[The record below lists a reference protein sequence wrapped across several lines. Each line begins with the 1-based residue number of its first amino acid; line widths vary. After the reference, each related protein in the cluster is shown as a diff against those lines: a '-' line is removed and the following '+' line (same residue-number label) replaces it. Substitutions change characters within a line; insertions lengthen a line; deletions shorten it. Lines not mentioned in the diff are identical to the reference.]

1 MKRFTNR
8 FLIVLGLLLA
18 TAVSGFAVA
27 PPLGPTVST
36 LTTAEAWGAST
47 VTITVGSTTG
57 MTVSTQPG
65 VTAAVLI
72 DGELQKIISVVSST
86 QLSVSRRF
94 GSTIATAHAAG
105 AYVVYGLIYG
115 QSWDQTAAG
124 SPTYGNFLG
133 RGVRPTG
140 ACTLTSQQYS
150 PVFETI
156 DLAGNP
162 SPYADACVGG
172 QWSRGDWPA
181 IVDVPAIRNLC
192 TYPLMNPGA
201 IISDLTTYGTDATRV
216 SGTIYVGSVD
226 VPKTRVITLLSNLTG
241 TTAPTTDKQLFA
253 VYDSVT
259 GTTSAYPIASTAIA
273 GVAAATAD
281 IFFDQNIALVGGA
294 ANTTLILVPGRYFF
308 ALQLNG
314 GTTSIQM
321 IPTAGGYS
329 SIVGNSR
336 TGVFGTL
343 GAITVPTS
351 LVTSAAP
358 IMCGG

>member
-1 MKRFTNR
+1 MKRLFYG
-8 FLIVLGLLLA
+8 LIVASLMM
-18 TAVSGFAVA
+18 VCSISGFAA
-27 PPLGPTVST
+27 SPLGPTVST
-36 LTTAEAWGAST
+36 LTTAEAWGTST
-47 VTITVGSTTG
+47 VTITIGSTTG

-94 GSTIATAHAAG
+94 GSTIATAHSAG
-105 AYVVYGLIYG
+105 SYVVYGLIYG
-115 QSWDQTAAG
+115 VSWDQTATG

-133 RGVRPTG
+133 RGVHPTG
-140 ACTLTSQQYS
+140 ACLLTSQQYS
-150 PVFETI
+150 PVFETV

-172 QWSRGDWPA
+172 YWARGAWPA
-181 IVDVPAIRNLC
+181 IVDVTAVRQC
-192 TYPLMNPGA
+192 TIQTGSLA
-201 IISDLTTYGTDATRV
+201 LTAYGTDATRV
-216 SGTIYVGSVD
+216 DGTIYVGSLD
-226 VPKTRVITLLSNLTG
+226 VPGPSARVVKLLSSLTG
-241 TTAPTTDKQLFA
+241 TTAPTTDKQIFSI
-253 VYDSVT
+253 YDSNP
-259 GTTSAYPIASTAIA
+259 GTLLAVPLASSAIA

-314 GTTSIQM
+314 GTTTIQM
-321 IPTAGGYS
+321 VATGTGYVNL
-329 SIVGNSR
+329 VGDSR

-343 GAITVPTS
+343 PAITLPTT
-351 LVTSAAP
+351 LTTSTAP
-358 IMCGG
+358 IGCIG